1 MMQVDLGYYQD
12 GSRAVY
18 DLARASNPHM
28 CVIGMSGAGKTHTIR
43 QVLSQLNAYGATVIC
58 LDGQGDMVGL
68 PNSVDTF
75 FLAGGEGGSVNPM
88 RVESDNEINKGA
100 VLIAIRQVL
109 TVVRMFAPNLGVRQ
123 EADLHLLLEKTYLRF
138 GILDEDS
145 STWEKQA
152 PVLSDLLDDVID
164 LRRRLETN
172 MEHDIFKEL
181 RNARRSLKRAE
192 DKDKEGAYE
201 RAREHLTELIGK
213 LVERGLHDTLT
224 ERRWD
229 LKRIESLE
237 HVLGGMVR
245 TGLFRGD
252 DVRMRRGMI
261 NRFDLNKLHQTDQM
275 VMYHLLLDRV
285 FHAVRRN
292 CTHLNPKLPSI
303 FIVLDEG
310 KLASAG
316 MDGFLSPLNRI
327 ATEGRKYGLALIMGV
342 QSPKHLSDDAFDNF
356 GMTLLLKINHNAQ
369 DRISR
374 LFKIR
379 ETTLQSVEPRV
390 NALYSFNGARF
401 QTITF
406 AEAQNGAKATSH
418 G

>member
-1 MMQVDLGYYQD
+1 MMQVDLGCYLD

-18 DLARASNPHM
+18 DRPHATNAVLLM
-28 CVIGMSGAGKTHTIR
+28 IGMSGAGKTYTIR
-43 QVLSQLNAYGATVIC
+43 RILTQLNSYGATVIS

-75 FLAGGEGGSVNPM
+75 FRAGGDGGSVNPM
-88 RVESDNEINKGA
+88 RIELDDDISTGA

-109 TVVRMFAPNLGVRQ
+109 TVVRMFAPSLGMRQ
-123 EADLHLLLEKTYLRF
+123 EADLHFLLEKTYQRF

-145 STWEKQA
+145 STWSK
-152 PVLSDLLDDVID
+152 PTPGLSDLLEDVTD

-181 RNARRSLKRAE
+181 RSARRSVKRAE
-192 DKDKEGAYE
+192 GGDSDGAYE
-201 RAREHLTELIGK
+201 KARKRLTALVEQ
-213 LVERGLHDTLT
+213 LVERGLHETLS

-245 TGLFRGD
+245 SGLFRGD

-275 VMYHLLLDRV
+275 VMYHLLLDRI

-292 CTHLNPKLPSI
+292 CTELNPRLPSI

-310 KLASAG
+310 KLASSG

-369 DRISR
+369 ERMSR

-379 ETTLQSVEPRV
+379 ESVFQSVEPRV

-406 AEAQNGAKATSH
+406 ANASGREKEASH